1 MSKSIDARSVLLLL
15 FAGALVFLL
24 SDSLRAEDEAGPI
37 RADYSLDQVS
47 ESVYVIHGSAGLP
60 SPANQGLINNPA
72 FVLTSAGVVVIDPGS
87 SVQIGRMV
95 LDKLQSVS
103 LSPVVAIFST
113 HIHGDHWLGNQ
124 AIKERY
130 PDAVSYAH
138 PTLIEQANAGQGQ
151 FWVDLMYQMT
161 EGATGGTRAVIP
173 DHSVSDGETIS
184 IGETDFTIIH
194 QGKAHTETD
203 IAILVQP
210 ENVLFTGDTVFNH
223 QLALMDDGH
232 FEGSIGMLDY
242 LIQLEPRVVVPGHG
256 DTGDISVINNMRRFH
271 ETLYQ
276 AVETQFEAG
285 LTDFEMK
292 EAVIEQLEEF
302 VDWDGFDTG
311 IGRIISL
318 IYLEIEEAN
327 F

>member
-1 MSKSIDARSVLLLL
+1 MPKSIDVKSVLMLV
-15 FAGALVFLL
+15 FAGALFFLL
-24 SDSLRAEDEAGPI
+24 CDSLRAEEEAGPI
-37 RADYSLDQVS
+37 RVHFSLEQVS
-47 ESVYVIHGSAGLP
+47 ESVHVIHGSDGLP

-72 FVLTSAGVVVIDPGS
+72 FVLTRAGVVVIDPGS

-103 LSPVVAIFST
+103 PSPVVAIFST

-138 PTLIEQANAGQGQ
+138 PALIERANAGQGQ

-173 DHSVSDGETIS
+173 DHPVSDGDTIS

-203 IAILVQP
+203 IAILIQP
-210 ENVLFTGDTVFNH
+210 ENVLFTGDTVVNH
-223 QLALMDDGH
+223 RLGLMDDGH
-232 FEGSIGMLDY
+232 FEGLIGMLDY
-242 LIQLEPRVVVPGHG
+242 LIDLQPEVVVPGHG
-256 DTGDISVINNMRRFH
+256 LTSDVSIIKNMRRFH
-271 ETLYQ
+271 QTLYQ

-285 LTDFEMK
+285 MIDFEMK
-292 EAVIEQLEEF
+292 EAVTEQLEEF
-302 VDWDGFDTG
+302 ADWDGFEAG

-318 IYLEIEEAN
+318 IYLEVEEAN